1 MLLRTTA
8 ERARRRLAFTL
19 MEVLVV
25 LVILVVLAGISV
37 GGVFY
42 YLELAKESAAKVQ
55 INNIEKAVETYKLTH
70 GDYPQSLQQMCEP
83 EEAGK
88 AAQLDT
94 REIIDPWQRPYVLD
108 PNTLNPRTQRPLIYS
123 QGKPGGNHMIR
134 NWN

>member
-1 MLLRTTA
+1 MILRTTD
-8 ERARRRLAFTL
+8 RTRRRLAFTL

-70 GDYPQSLQQMCEP
+70 GVYPESLQQMCEP
-83 EEAGK
+83 EGDRP
-88 AAQLDT
+88 AQLDLK
-94 REIIDPWQRPYVLD
+94 EIVDPWQRPYVLD
-108 PNTLNPRTQRPLIYS
+108 ANTLNPRTQKPLIYS
-123 QGKPGGNHMIR
+123 LGKPGGSHMIR